1 MEIRLAPKA
10 LRTLFALI
18 FVALLCTGA
27 ATAAEDGAAIYKQQ
41 CAVCHESG
49 VTRAAPRATLSKLP
63 ADQIRLTLTKG
74 SMSVAAQGLSPE
86 QLTALVQFVADGDS
100 APASSAVS
108 ATGAAPVGS
117 CAPDAHPYKVSL
129 KAPHWIGWGTDPT
142 QQRFQS
148 ADQARLRSAEVPRLK
163 LKWAFGYAGSQSAS
177 GQPTIVNG
185 RLFVG
190 NSNRNVYALDAA
202 TGCTYWT
209 YQAEFPVRTA
219 ISVGTSSGSPF
230 VYFGDQHGSAYALDA
245 ATGALR
251 WKTRVDDFPSAIIT
265 GAPTLVG
272 GVLYVPVT
280 GLEDAFG
287 ADPRYECCKF
297 RGSVSALDAATGK
310 VLWKASTVSEPLQ
323 PQKKNAQGVQLW
335 GPAGAGVWSSPTVDL
350 KRQRVYVTTSNAT
363 SDPAAQTSDAF
374 VAFDL
379 KTGALLWSK
388 QMTANDGYNLACDIP
403 KPYNVNCPSG
413 NGPDYDFGSSAML
426 VDLGHGHRALI
437 AGQKSGM
444 LHAIDPDADGRVLWQ
459 QSVGHGGRIGGIQ
472 WGSASDGNTV
482 YVALSDARIAPATA
496 ATPGAQPAFG
506 TYFTFDPKI
515 GGGLSA
521 FDARTGEMRW
531 HTPHPGCNGKPGCSP
546 GQSAAVTAI
555 PGVVFSGGIDGDLR
569 AYDARTGQIIWD
581 TDTMREF
588 STVNGVAARGGSLN
602 GPGAVV
608 VGGMLYVNSGYVHIG
623 TTPGNVL
630 LAFSVDG
637 K

>member
-209 YQAEFPVRTA
+209 
-219 ISVGTSSGSPF
+219 
-230 VYFGDQHGSAYALDA
+230 
-245 ATGALR
+245 
-251 WKTRVDDFPSAIIT
+251 
-265 GAPTLVG
+265 
-272 GVLYVPVT
+272 
-280 GLEDAFG
+280 
-287 ADPRYECCKF
+287 
-297 RGSVSALDAATGK
+297 
-310 VLWKASTVSEPLQ
+310 
-323 PQKKNAQGVQLW
+323 
-335 GPAGAGVWSSPTVDL
+335 
-350 KRQRVYVTTSNAT
+350 
-363 SDPAAQTSDAF
+363 
-374 VAFDL
+374 
-379 KTGALLWSK
+379 
-388 QMTANDGYNLACDIP
+388 
-403 KPYNVNCPSG
+403 
-413 NGPDYDFGSSAML
+413 
-426 VDLGHGHRALI
+426 
-437 AGQKSGM
+437 
-444 LHAIDPDADGRVLWQ
+444 
-459 QSVGHGGRIGGIQ
+459 
-472 WGSASDGNTV
+472 
-482 YVALSDARIAPATA
+482 
-496 ATPGAQPAFG
+496 
-506 TYFTFDPKI
+506 
-515 GGGLSA
+515 
-521 FDARTGEMRW
+521 
-531 HTPHPGCNGKPGCSP
+531 
-546 GQSAAVTAI
+546 
-555 PGVVFSGGIDGDLR
+555 
-569 AYDARTGQIIWD
+569 
-581 TDTMREF
+581 
-588 STVNGVAARGGSLN
+588 
-602 GPGAVV
+602 
-608 VGGMLYVNSGYVHIG
+608 
-623 TTPGNVL
+623 
-630 LAFSVDG
+630 
-637 K
+637 

>member
-1 MEIRLAPKA
+1 MAMRLAPRA
-10 LRTLFALI
+10 PRTLFALT
-18 FVALLCTGA
+18 FLLLSATHGA
-27 ATAAEDGAAIYKQQ
+27 PAAEDGAALYKEH
-41 CAVCHESG
+41 CSVCHETG
-49 VTRAAPRATLSKLP
+49 AVPRAAPRTTLGKLP
-63 ADQIRLTLTKG
+63 DDQIRQTLTQG
-74 SMSVAAQGLSPE
+74 SMRVQAQSLSSE
-86 QLTALVQFVADGDS
+86 QTEAVVHFLADGH
-100 APASSAVS
+100 PASAA
-108 ATGAAPVGS
+108 ATAGQCV
-117 CAPDAHPYKVSL
+117 PDAHPYSVSL
-129 KAPHWIGWGTDPT
+129 RSPHWNGWGSDPT

-148 ADQARLRSAEVPRLK
+148 AAQARLTLAQVPRLK
-163 LKWAFGYAGSQSAS
+163 LKWAFGYADSVSAS
-177 GQPTIVNG
+177 GQPSIVNG

-190 NSNRNVYALDAA
+190 NTNRNVYALNAA

-209 YQAEFPVRTA
+209 FKAEFPVRTA
-219 ISVGTSSGSPF
+219 ISVGMSAGTGL
-230 VYFGDQHGSAYALDA
+230 VYFGDQHGNAYAVDA
-245 ATGALR
+245 ASGALR
-251 WKTRVDDFPSAIIT
+251 WKTRVDEHPSAMIT

-272 GVLYVPVT
+272 DVLYVPAAS
-280 GLEDAFG
+280 LEDAFG

-297 RGSVSALDAATGK
+297 RGSVSALDTATGK
-310 VLWKASTVSEPLQ
+310 VIWKSSTVPDELQ
-323 PQKKNAQGVQLW
+323 PRSKNAQGVQLW

-350 KRQRVYVTTSNAT
+350 QKQRIYVTTSNAT
-363 SDPAAQTSDAF
+363 SEPVAQTSDAF

-388 QMTANDGYNLACDIP
+388 QMTAGDGYNLACDLP
-403 KPYNVNCPSG
+403 KPYNVNCPTS
-413 NGPDYDFGSSAML
+413 NGPDHDFSSSAML
-426 VDLGHGHRALI
+426 VDLGRGHRALI

-444 LHAIDPDADGRVLWQ
+444 LHALDPDADGKILWQ

-472 WGSASDGNTV
+472 WGSSSNGKTV
-482 YVALSDARIAPATA
+482 YVALSDALIVGAKPD
-496 ATPGAQPAFG
+496 TPGAQAFLG
-506 TYFTFDPKI
+506 GAFVTFDPHV

-521 FDARTGEMRW
+521 FDARTGEMQW
-531 HTPHPGCNGKPGCSP
+531 HTPHPGCNSKPGCSP

-569 AYDARTGQIIWD
+569 AYDARDGRIIWD

-588 STVNGVAARGGSLN
+588 STVNGEAARGGSLN